1 VNDSL
6 FSDSWYRVASL
17 RPRLRNHAQVH
28 RHTYRGAVWY
38 VLQDNA
44 SGRFHRFTPVA
55 NAVIGLMDGKRSVQE
70 IWDLACVQL
79 GDAVP
84 SQDEIIKL
92 ISDLHRADVLQSD
105 APPDLEEIQRRRK
118 QHWRTRFKQY
128 FGNPM
133 SLRFPLYDPD
143 ALLQRMMPFARPLF
157 GWFGLLLWLATLAAA
172 GLLAAMHWPAFS
184 DGMLDHVFS
193 VDNLLVM
200 WLVFPLVKVLHE
212 FGHGL
217 AVKARGGQVHEMGV
231 MLLLLMPVPYV
242 DASFAAAFEDKR
254 WRMLVGAAGMLT
266 ELFIA
271 ALAMIAWVWLEPGF
285 ERAIAYNVILITG
298 VSTLL
303 FNGNPFLRYDGYYIL
318 SDWLEIPNL
327 GQRSNEYLGYLINRY
342 LFGVPDMKSPVV
354 ARGEARWFVFYSITS
369 FAYRMFMMV
378 TIVLVVASRFFLF
391 GLLMAVWSV
400 FTMLLMPVFKN
411 VKYLANSP
419 RLHTRRGRALAISVA
434 AAGSALLLLFVLPAP
449 SYTHAQGV
457 VWAPEEAQVRAN
469 VDGFVA
475 EVAARAGAGVARGQ
489 LLVRSEDPVLRAREA
504 VAAAALVELEARR
517 DAAMVASRVQA
528 DILEQQIAHARVTLA
543 DARKRLQEM
552 QIAAPSD
559 GTFVLADE
567 LNMQG
572 RFVQRGELLGFVTGG
587 ELRTVRVV
595 VAQAYA
601 DLVREDTAAVRVRAS
616 ERLDRTLDARVLRAL
631 PGATEQLPSMTLSM
645 QGGGEIALDPRAPEE
660 GRALEKLFVVDLE
673 VPPGSGL
680 SLLGSRVHVRF
691 EHTPEPLAWQ
701 WYRGARR
708 IFMKKFSV

>member
-1 VNDSL
+1 MAESL
-6 FSDSWYRVASL
+6 YSESWYRVANL

-28 RHTYRGAVWY
+28 RHTYRGGVWY

-70 IWDLACVQL
+70 IWDMACVQL
-79 GDAVP
+79 GDTVP
-84 SQDEIIKL
+84 SQDEVIKL

-118 QHWRTRFKQY
+118 QHWRMRIKQY

-143 ALLQRMMPFARPLF
+143 ALLQRMMPFMRPLF
-157 GWFGLLLWLATLAAA
+157 GWFGLLLWAALLGVA

-217 AVKARGGQVHEMGV
+217 AVKARGGQVHEMGI
-231 MLLLLMPVPYV
+231 MLLLFMPVPYV

-254 WRMLVGAAGMLT
+254 WRMLVGAAGMMT
-266 ELFIA
+266 ELLIA
-271 ALAMIAWVWLEPGF
+271 ALAMIAWVWLDPGI
-285 ERAIAYNVILITG
+285 ERAIAYNVILIAG

-342 LFGVPDMKSPVV
+342 LFDVDDVKSPVV
-354 ARGEARWFVFYSITS
+354 APGEGRWFLFYSITS

-378 TIVLVVASRFFLF
+378 TIVLVVASKFFLF
-391 GLLMAVWSV
+391 GVLMAVWAV
-400 FTMLLMPVFKN
+400 WTMLFMPVFKN

-419 RLHTRRGRALAISVA
+419 RLRTRRGRAVAVSTAAI
-434 AAGSALLLLFVLPAP
+434 GTALLVLFVLPAP
-449 SYTHAQGV
+449 SYTRAQGV
-457 VWAPEEAQVRAN
+457 VWAPEEAQVRAA
-469 VDGFVA
+469 VDGFVESLA
-475 EVAARAGAGVARGQ
+475 VPAGEQVAKGQ
-489 LLVRSEDPVLRAREA
+489 ILIRTTDPVLVAR
-504 VAAAALVELEARR
+504 AAAAEADLLELQARR
-517 DAAMVASRVQA
+517 DAARVSSRVQA
-528 DILEQQIAHARVTLA
+528 DILEQQIAHAEVALEI
-543 DARKRLQEM
+543 ARKRLEEVR
-552 QIAAPSD
+552 ILAPSA
-559 GTFVLADE
+559 GSFVIADQQ
-567 LNMQG
+567 NMPG
-572 RFVQRGELLGFVTGG
+572 RFVQRGELLGFVTGK

-595 VAQAYA
+595 VTQANA
-601 DLVREDTAAVRVRAS
+601 DRVREDTVGVQVRPT
-616 ERLDRTLDARVLRAL
+616 ERVAEAMDAKVLRAL
-631 PGATEQLPSMTLSM
+631 PGATEQLPSMTLST
-645 QGGGEIALDPRAPEE
+645 QGGGEIVLDPKAPDE

-673 VPPGSGL
+673 VPPDSGL
-680 SLLGSRVHVRF
+680 TYLGSRVHVRF
-691 EHTPEPLAWQ
+691 EHTPEPLGVQ
-701 WYRGARR
+701 WVRSARR